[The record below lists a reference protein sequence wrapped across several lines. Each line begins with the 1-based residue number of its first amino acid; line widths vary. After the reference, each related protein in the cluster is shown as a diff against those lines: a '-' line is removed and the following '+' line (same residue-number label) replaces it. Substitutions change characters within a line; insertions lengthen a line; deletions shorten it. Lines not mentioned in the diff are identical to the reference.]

1 MECCVTFNSAQHTWQ
16 GLVWCACVV
25 TGLGVCVCVCVCA
38 CMCVYVCVC
47 VSVSVSVCV
56 CVSVSVCVCVHVCVF
71 THVCTESV
79 SRFAVQVYL
88 ILLRL
93 RGNYVRQKQRGSVY

>member
-1 MECCVTFNSAQHTWQ
+1 MGVCKILYCYV
-16 GLVWCACVV
+16 LC
-25 TGLGVCVCVCVCA
+25 VCVCVCV
-38 CMCVYVCVC
+38 
-47 VSVSVSVCV
+47 SVCV
-56 CVSVSVCVCVHVCVF
+56 FVCLCLCVCVHVCVF